1 MAVSSLQALNV
12 IGLMEHI
19 DEVISVLG
27 ESGVFQPDD
36 VTNFYDD
43 VQGFTHL
50 QTKNT
55 YAEPLTNL
63 KAALNLT
70 KRSFPLKDVS
80 DFSPTVEE
88 LENFSA
94 TTTADIDALIDKR
107 EVAAKKLDEVK
118 QNLKVTSHFI
128 GMGVEIE
135 KVLEMK
141 YMKARFGRLPKDS
154 MPKLD
159 AYSDNDY
166 VDFAVCTEDKNHYW
180 GVYFAPYDEYE
191 EIDKIF
197 EALFFER
204 CDLVSED
211 KTPKERIEEYKKE
224 IPQLEA
230 EVKKA
235 QAAVD
240 KYLDYNKDQITSY
253 LSKLEE
259 LYLYAS
265 IRNKAL
271 QYNKSFIIVGWV
283 PTENKKQLSRRL
295 KKIQS
300 IELDFS
306 DAKNELDKR
315 PPVKL
320 KNCFLAKPFE
330 FYTEMYGVPKYNEL
344 DPTLFIAFTY
354 VVIFGIM
361 FADLGQGLLLSLVGI
376 LMWKIKKMKVGK
388 ILFPCGLSAAV
399 FGTIFGSVFGF
410 EHLLDPMFHA
420 MGFEEKPMQVMNPE
434 NTNSVILTAISIGVV
449 LLIVAMF
456 LNVVSSIRQKDLGR
470 ALFGTSGLSGIVF
483 YSSIIFAVVAEVFLG
498 WHVVSLFY
506 ILGLIVFP
514 FLLIFFAEPLGN
526 LVNRK
531 EDWQPE
537 SWSGYIVENI
547 FESIEVLLGYV
558 TNTMSFL
565 RIGVFV
571 LVHAGMMLVVFTLA
585 ETAGGEF
592 SIPYWIIIVF
602 GNALVM
608 ALEALLVSIQV
619 LRLEYYEMFNRFYS
633 GEGRPFNPV
642 KLNIE

>member
-19 DEVISVLG
+19 DEAITALG

-36 VTNFYDD
+36 VSNFYDN
-43 VQGFTHL
+43 VQDFTHL

-55 YAEPLTNL
+55 FAEPLTNL
-63 KAALNLT
+63 KAALNQT
-70 KRSFPLKDVS
+70 KRSFPLTDVS
-80 DFSPTVEE
+80 DFSPSVED

-94 TTTADIDALIDKR
+94 VTTADIDALIDKR
-107 EVAAKKLDEVK
+107 ETAAAKLNEVR
-118 QNLKVTSHFI
+118 QNLSVTSHFV

-135 KVLEMK
+135 KVLKMK

-154 MPKLD
+154 MSKLE
-159 AYSDNDY
+159 AYRDNEY
-166 VDFAVCTEDKNHYW
+166 VDFAVCTEDKTHCW
-180 GVYFAPYDEYE
+180 GVYFAPFDVVE

-204 CDLVSED
+204 CNLVSENE
-211 KTPKERIEEYKKE
+211 TPRERIEDYKKE
-224 IPQLEA
+224 IPALEA
-230 EVKKA
+230 NVKKA
-235 QAAVD
+235 QAELD
-240 KYLDYNKDQITSY
+240 KCLDENKDQITNY

-259 LYLYAS
+259 RYLYAS
-265 IRNKAL
+265 IRRKAL
-271 QYNKSFIIVGWV
+271 QYNNSFIIVGWV

-295 KKIQS
+295 KKIRS
-300 IELDFS
+300 IEVDFS
-306 DAKNELDKR
+306 DAKNELDKH
-315 PPVKL
+315 PPVRL

-330 FYTEMYGVPKYNEL
+330 FYTEMYGVPEYNEI

-361 FADLGQGLLLSLVGI
+361 FADLGQGLLLSVVGI
-376 LMWKIKKMKVGK
+376 LMWKIKKMKVGR
-388 ILFPCGLSAAV
+388 ILFPCGISAAI

-420 MGFEEKPMQVMNPE
+420 LGFEEKPMQVMNPE
-434 NTNSVILTAISIGVV
+434 NTNSVILTAISIGVI

-456 LNVVSSIRQKDLGR
+456 LNVFSSLRQKNLGK

-483 YSSIIFAVVAEVFLG
+483 YGAAIFAVVAEVFLG

-506 ILGLIVFP
+506 ILGLIVLP
-514 FLLIFFAEPLGN
+514 FILIFFAEPLGD
-526 LVNRK
+526 LVNGK

-537 SWSGYIVENI
+537 SWGGYIVENI

-592 SIPYWIIIVF
+592 SIPYWIIIIF